1 MKIVKKVTKA
11 TDPKKEQLEKEARSR
26 KGRSAR
32 AKGADFERQ
41 IAKKIGNRY
50 GISLTRT
57 PMSGGFAKN
66 KDKNEG
72 FKGDIVPVDKT
83 TDLKIHVEC
92 KSQKTIKIKD
102 WTKQAKED
110 CPKDKIPCVIFRE
123 FGTPRVFVTLPIE
136 GFFELVDSITKE
148 REK

>member
-1 MKIVKKVTKA
+1 MKILRKAVKEDK
-11 TDPKKEQLEKEARSR
+11 PISEARSR

-32 AKGADFERQ
+32 AKGASFERDV
-41 IAKKIGNRY
+41 AKLIGKRY

-72 FKGDIVPVDKT
+72 FKGDIVPVDKSVS
-83 TDLKIHVEC
+83 LKVHVEC

-102 WTKQAKED
+102 WTKQAQED
-110 CPKDKIPCVIFRE
+110 CPKGKVPCVFFRE
-123 FGTPRVFVTLPIE
+123 FGTPRIFVTMPIE
-136 GFFELVDSITKE
+136 GFFSLVDKIE
-148 REK
+148 E